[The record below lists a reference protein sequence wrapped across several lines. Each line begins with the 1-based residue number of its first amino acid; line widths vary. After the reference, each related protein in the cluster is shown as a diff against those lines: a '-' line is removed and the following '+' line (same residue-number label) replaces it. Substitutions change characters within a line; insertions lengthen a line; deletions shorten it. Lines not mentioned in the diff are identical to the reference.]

1 MNNEDRTTMISAM
14 CQVVAADN
22 GTTPTYHAGLGFAF
36 SSLQSEANFCYDFV
50 CRAVPSCC
58 WLQPGNSATD
68 KSGCK
73 NCTIDCSGAGK
84 G

>member
-1 MNNEDRTTMISAM
+1 MPNPTIVAM
-14 CQVVAADN
+14 THAVAAVN
-22 GTTPTYHAGLGFAF
+22 GTIPTYHEGLGFSF

-50 CRAVPSCC
+50 CRQVPSCC
-58 WLQPGNSATD
+58 WLHPGNSASD